1 VRFGGWFGW
10 FCLVV
15 GVVCLSAAAV
25 LGVLAI
31 QQATGISAY
40 QHARVCPAGAPAS
53 AGCLRTVD
61 GSVAAVTEFP
71 GGYRVSADYALDV
84 RTASTTLHLTFSSDS
99 PMLGYAA
106 DDDPAVVTMWR
117 GVPVSVAVDG
127 RSDVT
132 TSVPETALATH
143 LGNSEVAGGLGAFLV
158 LAFVGARRRRA
169 DVTQAPT
176 GPVLA
181 AAVAALVLGGA
192 VLMISGW
199 ALGGKPS
206 RIGPDL
212 AATGAALVV
221 VLGLSAWLGSNVKR
235 RASHPL
241 AYSDRAQGVADGAH
255 NPHTP
260 VPHPARHAQTA
271 RPPLRARM
279 QPANVAGALGSRAAA
294 LLPSLLTVAVLFG
307 VFFTSL
313 DGPAARAFLHA
324 PACRG
329 ETNLGSCVGDFT
341 AVINGVRAPANGA
354 SFADVSYA
362 TYDGAINT
370 WARFDGDAATIVRMA
385 SADENARSPLRIRVW
400 RRSIVGAELGG
411 SWHWAQGNPPG
422 DTVPAV
428 FLAVS
433 FALLLL
439 TVRLPI
445 HRRAGSGV
453 SRQRLIIDDVGQ
465 VAAGAGST
473 VMLAYGLWPG
483 AILALA
489 TLLWLGL
496 SARRRVRIPLRR
508 VGPGI

>member
-10 FCLVV
+10 FYLVV

-31 QQATGISAY
+31 PRRLPGERGLR
-40 QHARVCPAGAPAS
+40 ARRADRVHDAAPDVQLGQPDAR
-53 AGCLRTVD
+53 LR
-61 GSVAAVTEFP
+61 GGRRP
-71 GGYRVSADYALDV
+71 GGRDHVAGRACVSCRRRAL
-84 RTASTTLHLTFSSDS
+84 R
-99 PMLGYAA
+99 
-106 DDDPAVVTMWR
+106 
-117 GVPVSVAVDG
+117 
-127 RSDVT
+127 VT

-206 RIGPDL
+206 RTGPDL

-370 WARFDGDAATIVRMA
+370 WARFDGDAPRSLPSSSPSA
-385 SADENARSPLRIRVW
+385 SRCSCSRCGYP
-400 RRSIVGAELGG
+400 SI
-411 SWHWAQGNPPG
+411 
-422 DTVPAV
+422 
-428 FLAVS
+428 
-433 FALLLL
+433 
-439 TVRLPI
+439 
-445 HRRAGSGV
+445 AGQDRG
-453 SRQRLIIDDVGQ
+453 
-465 VAAGAGST
+465 
-473 VMLAYGLWPG
+473 
-483 AILALA
+483 
-489 TLLWLGL
+489 
-496 SARRRVRIPLRR
+496 
-508 VGPGI
+508 